1 MHGNIKVSEF
11 WYECNMTFVVHQ
23 FPLRLTCILFFMF
36 VVGILA
42 GALLR
47 DGSSFRTGWIESYLK
62 MHSSLTRAATDDRL
76 LVMHTDLAA
85 LEQLADQEATIV
97 SVNPSNFSNVAYVVV
112 DAADTSALDLIR
124 DLPSVQLVIR
134 NRVVLF
140 CH

>member
-1 MHGNIKVSEF
+1 
-11 WYECNMTFVVHQ
+11 MTFFVH
-23 FPLRLTCILFFMF
+23 PCLIRLTSILFFLF
-36 VVGILA
+36 VVGILV

-62 MHSSLTRAATDDRL
+62 MHSSLTRAAPDDRL

-97 SVNPSNFSNVAYVVV
+97 TVNPSNFSNIAYVVV
-112 DAADTSALDLIR
+112 DAADSSTPDLIR

>member
-1 MHGNIKVSEF
+1 MNL
-11 WYECNMTFVVHQ
+11 VVHQ
-23 FPLRLTCILFFMF
+23 LPIKLTSILLSMF

-42 GALLR
+42 GALLQ

-62 MHSSLTRAATDDRL
+62 MHSSLTRAVIDDRL

-85 LEQLADQEATIV
+85 LEQLADREATVIR
-97 SVNPSNFSNVAYVVV
+97 VNPSNFSNIAYVVV

>member
-1 MHGNIKVSEF
+1 MNL
-11 WYECNMTFVVHQ
+11 VVHQ
-23 FPLRLTCILFFMF
+23 LPIRLTSILLSMF

-42 GALLR
+42 GALLQ

-76 LVMHTDLAA
+76 LVMHADLAA
-85 LEQLADQEATIV
+85 LERLADQEASIV
-97 SVNPSNFSNVAYVVV
+97 TVNPSKFSNIAYVVV
-112 DAADTSALDLIR
+112 DAADSTAADLIR

>member
-1 MHGNIKVSEF
+1 MNL
-11 WYECNMTFVVHQ
+11 VVHQ
-23 FPLRLTCILFFMF
+23 LPIRLTSILLSMF
-36 VVGILA
+36 VVGILV
-42 GALLR
+42 GALLQ

-62 MHSSLTRAATDDRL
+62 MHSSLTRAVIDDRL

-85 LEQLADQEATIV
+85 LEQLADRAATVIRV
-97 SVNPSNFSNVAYVVV
+97 TPRNFSNIAYVVV

>member
-1 MHGNIKVSEF
+1 
-11 WYECNMTFVVHQ
+11 MTLVVHR
-23 FPLRLTCILFFMF
+23 FPIRLTSILLSMF

-62 MHSSLTRAATDDRL
+62 MHSSLTRAVIDDRL

-85 LEQLADQEATIV
+85 LEQLADQEATVIKV
-97 SVNPSNFSNVAYVVV
+97 TPSNFSNIAYVVV

>member
-1 MHGNIKVSEF
+1 
-11 WYECNMTFVVHQ
+11 
-23 FPLRLTCILFFMF
+23 MF

-62 MHSSLTRAATDDRL
+62 MHSSLTRAVTDDRL

-85 LEQLADQEATIV
+85 LEQLADREATVIR
-97 SVNPSNFSNVAYVVV
+97 VNPSNFSNIAYVVI
-112 DAADTSALDLIR
+112 DAADTSALALIR

>member
-1 MHGNIKVSEF
+1 
-11 WYECNMTFVVHQ
+11 MTLVVHR
-23 FPLRLTCILFFMF
+23 FPIRLTSILLCMF

-42 GALLR
+42 GALLQ

-62 MHSSLTRAATDDRL
+62 MHSSLTRAVIDDRL

-85 LEQLADQEATIV
+85 LEQLADREATVIR
-97 SVNPSNFSNVAYVVV
+97 VNPSNFSNIAYVVV

>member
-1 MHGNIKVSEF
+1 
-11 WYECNMTFVVHQ
+11 MTLVVHW
-23 FPLRLTCILFFMF
+23 FPIRLTSILLSMF

-42 GALLR
+42 GALLQ

-62 MHSSLTRAATDDRL
+62 MHSSLTRAVIDDRL

-85 LEQLADQEATIV
+85 LEQLADREATVIR
-97 SVNPSNFSNVAYVVV
+97 VNPSNFSNIAYVVV

>member
-1 MHGNIKVSEF
+1 
-11 WYECNMTFVVHQ
+11 MTLVVHW
-23 FPLRLTCILFFMF
+23 FPIRLTSILLFMF

-42 GALLR
+42 GALLQ

-85 LEQLADQEATIV
+85 LEQLADREDTVIR
-97 SVNPSNFSNVAYVVV
+97 VNPSNFSNIAYVVV

>member
-1 MHGNIKVSEF
+1 MNL
-11 WYECNMTFVVHQ
+11 VVHRL
-23 FPLRLTCILFFMF
+23 PIRLTSILLSMF

-62 MHSSLTRAATDDRL
+62 MHSSLTRAVIDDRL

-85 LEQLADQEATIV
+85 LEQLADREATVIR
-97 SVNPSNFSNVAYVVV
+97 VNPSNFSNIAYVVV

>member
-1 MHGNIKVSEF
+1 
-11 WYECNMTFVVHQ
+11 
-23 FPLRLTCILFFMF
+23 MF

-62 MHSSLTRAATDDRL
+62 MHSSLTRAVTDDRL

-85 LEQLADQEATIV
+85 LEQLADREATVIR
-97 SVNPSNFSNVAYVVV
+97 VNPSNFSNIAYVVV
-112 DAADTSALDLIR
+112 DADDTSALDLIR

>member
-1 MHGNIKVSEF
+1 MNL
-11 WYECNMTFVVHQ
+11 VVHQ
-23 FPLRLTCILFFMF
+23 LPIRLTSILLSMF

-42 GALLR
+42 GALLQ

-124 DLPSVQLVIR
+124 DFPSVQLVIR

>member
-1 MHGNIKVSEF
+1 
-11 WYECNMTFVVHQ
+11 MTLVVHR
-23 FPLRLTCILFFMF
+23 FPIRLTSILLSMF

-42 GALLR
+42 GALLQ

-62 MHSSLTRAATDDRL
+62 MHSSLTRAVIDDRL

-85 LEQLADQEATIV
+85 LEQLADREATVIR
-97 SVNPSNFSNVAYVVV
+97 VNPSNFSNIAYVVV

>member
-1 MHGNIKVSEF
+1 MNL
-11 WYECNMTFVVHQ
+11 VVHQ
-23 FPLRLTCILFFMF
+23 LPIRLTSILFSMF
-36 VVGILA
+36 VVGFFA

-76 LVMHTDLAA
+76 LVMHADLAA
-85 LEQLADQEATIV
+85 LERLADQEASIV
-97 SVNPSNFSNVAYVVV
+97 TVNPSNFSNIAYVVV
-112 DAADTSALDLIR
+112 DAADSTAADLIR

>member
-1 MHGNIKVSEF
+1 MNL
-11 WYECNMTFVVHQ
+11 VVHRL
-23 FPLRLTCILFFMF
+23 PIRLTSILLSLF

-42 GALLR
+42 GALLQ

-62 MHSSLTRAATDDRL
+62 MHSSLTRAVIDDRL

-85 LEQLADQEATIV
+85 LEQLADREATVIR
-97 SVNPSNFSNVAYVVV
+97 VNPSNFSNIAYVVI
-112 DAADTSALDLIR
+112 DAADTSALALIR

>member
-1 MHGNIKVSEF
+1 
-11 WYECNMTFVVHQ
+11 MTLVVHR
-23 FPLRLTCILFFMF
+23 FPLRLTSILLCMF
-36 VVGILA
+36 IGGILA

-47 DGSSFRTGWIESYLK
+47 DCSSFRTGWIESYLK
-62 MHSSLTRAATDDRL
+62 MHSSLTRAVTDDRL

-85 LEQLADQEATIV
+85 LEQLADREATVIR
-97 SVNPSNFSNVAYVVV
+97 VNPSNLSNIAYVVV

>member
-1 MHGNIKVSEF
+1 
-11 WYECNMTFVVHQ
+11 MTLVVHR
-23 FPLRLTCILFFMF
+23 FPIRLTSILLSMF

-62 MHSSLTRAATDDRL
+62 MHSSLTRAVIDDRL

-85 LEQLADQEATIV
+85 LEQLADREATVIR
-97 SVNPSNFSNVAYVVV
+97 VNPSNFSNIAYVVV

>member
-1 MHGNIKVSEF
+1 MNL
-11 WYECNMTFVVHQ
+11 VVHR
-23 FPLRLTCILFFMF
+23 FPIRLTSILLSMF

-42 GALLR
+42 GALLQ
-47 DGSSFRTGWIESYLK
+47 DGSGFRTGWIESYLK

-76 LVMHTDLAA
+76 LVMHTDLVA

-97 SVNPSNFSNVAYVVV
+97 SVNPSNFSNIAYVVV

-134 NRVVLF
+134 NLVVLF

>member
-1 MHGNIKVSEF
+1 
-11 WYECNMTFVVHQ
+11 MTFVVHQ
-23 FPLRLTCILFFMF
+23 FPLRLTCILFFIF
-36 VVGILA
+36 VVGIMA

-62 MHSSLTRAATDDRL
+62 MHSSLTRAVTDDRL
-76 LVMHTDLAA
+76 LVMHTDLSA
-85 LEQLADQEATIV
+85 LELLADQEAAIV
-97 SVNPSNFSNVAYVVV
+97 TVNPSNFSNIAYVVV

>member
-1 MHGNIKVSEF
+1 
-11 WYECNMTFVVHQ
+11 MTLGLRR
-23 FPLRLTCILFFMF
+23 FPIRLTSILLFMF
-36 VVGILA
+36 VVGFLA

-85 LEQLADQEATIV
+85 LEQLVDQEATIV
-97 SVNPSNFSNVAYVVV
+97 TVNPSKFSNIAYVV
-112 DAADTSALDLIR
+112 AAATDTSALDLIR

>member
-1 MHGNIKVSEF
+1 
-11 WYECNMTFVVHQ
+11 MTLVVHRL
-23 FPLRLTCILFFMF
+23 PIRLTSILLSMF

-62 MHSSLTRAATDDRL
+62 MHSSLTRAVIDDRL

-85 LEQLADQEATIV
+85 LEQLADREATVIR
-97 SVNPSNFSNVAYVVV
+97 VNPSNFSNIAYVVV

>member
-1 MHGNIKVSEF
+1 
-11 WYECNMTFVVHQ
+11 MTLVVRR
-23 FPLRLTCILFFMF
+23 FPIRLTSILLSLF

-85 LEQLADQEATIV
+85 LEQLADQEVTIV
-97 SVNPSNFSNVAYVVV
+97 EVNPSKFSNIAYVVV
-112 DAADTSALDLIR
+112 DATDTSAPDLIR

>member
-1 MHGNIKVSEF
+1 
-11 WYECNMTFVVHQ
+11 
-23 FPLRLTCILFFMF
+23 MF

-42 GALLR
+42 GALLQ

-97 SVNPSNFSNVAYVVV
+97 GVNPSNFSNIAYVVV

>member
-1 MHGNIKVSEF
+1 
-11 WYECNMTFVVHQ
+11 MTLVVHR
-23 FPLRLTCILFFMF
+23 FPIRLTSILLSMF

-42 GALLR
+42 GALLQ

-62 MHSSLTRAATDDRL
+62 MHSSLTRAVIDDRL

-97 SVNPSNFSNVAYVVV
+97 SVNPSNFSNIAYVVV

>member
-1 MHGNIKVSEF
+1 MNV
-11 WYECNMTFVVHQ
+11 VVHRL
-23 FPLRLTCILFFMF
+23 PIRLTSILLSMF

-62 MHSSLTRAATDDRL
+62 MHSSLTRAVIDDRL

-85 LEQLADQEATIV
+85 LEQLADREATVIR
-97 SVNPSNFSNVAYVVV
+97 VNPSNFSNIAYVVV
-112 DAADTSALDLIR
+112 DAADTSAPDLIR

>member
-1 MHGNIKVSEF
+1 MNL
-11 WYECNMTFVVHQ
+11 VVHRL
-23 FPLRLTCILFFMF
+23 PIRLTSILLSMF
-36 VVGILA
+36 VVGILV
-42 GALLR
+42 GALLQ

-97 SVNPSNFSNVAYVVV
+97 TVNPSNFSNFAYVVV
-112 DAADTSALDLIR
+112 DAADSTAADLIR

>member
-1 MHGNIKVSEF
+1 
-11 WYECNMTFVVHQ
+11 MTLVVHRV
-23 FPLRLTCILFFMF
+23 PTRLTSILLSIF
-36 VVGILA
+36 VVGIQA

-62 MHSSLTRAATDDRL
+62 MHSSLTRAVIDDRL

-85 LEQLADQEATIV
+85 LEQLADREATVIR
-97 SVNPSNFSNVAYVVV
+97 VNPSNFSNIAYVVI

>member
-1 MHGNIKVSEF
+1 
-11 WYECNMTFVVHQ
+11 MTLVVHR
-23 FPLRLTCILFFMF
+23 FPIRLTSILLCMF

-85 LEQLADQEATIV
+85 LEQLADREATIV
-97 SVNPSNFSNVAYVVV
+97 KVNPSNFSNIAYVVI
-112 DAADTSALDLIR
+112 DSADTSALDLIR

-134 NRVVLF
+134 NRIVLF

>member
-1 MHGNIKVSEF
+1 
-11 WYECNMTFVVHQ
+11 MTFVVHR
-23 FPLRLTCILFFMF
+23 FPIRLTSILLSMF

-62 MHSSLTRAATDDRL
+62 MHSSLTRAVTDDRL

-85 LEQLADQEATIV
+85 PEQLADREATVIR
-97 SVNPSNFSNVAYVVV
+97 VNPSNFSNIAYVVV

>member
-1 MHGNIKVSEF
+1 
-11 WYECNMTFVVHQ
+11 
-23 FPLRLTCILFFMF
+23 MF

-47 DGSSFRTGWIESYLK
+47 DGASFRTGWIESYLK
-62 MHSSLTRAATDDRL
+62 MHSSLTRAVTDDRL
-76 LVMHTDLAA
+76 LVMHTDLSA
-85 LEQLADQEATIV
+85 LEILANREATIV
-97 SVNPSNFSNVAYVVV
+97 TVNPSNFSNIAYVAV
-112 DAADTSALDLIR
+112 DAADASALDLIR

>member
-1 MHGNIKVSEF
+1 
-11 WYECNMTFVVHQ
+11 
-23 FPLRLTCILFFMF
+23 MF
-36 VVGILA
+36 VVGFLA

-47 DGSSFRTGWIESYLK
+47 DGSGFRTGWIESYLK

-76 LVMHTDLAA
+76 LVMHTDLVA
-85 LEQLADQEATIV
+85 LKQLADQEATIV
-97 SVNPSNFSNVAYVVV
+97 TVNPSKFSNIAYVVV
-112 DAADTSALDLIR
+112 DATDTSALDLIR

>member
-1 MHGNIKVSEF
+1 
-11 WYECNMTFVVHQ
+11 MTLVVHR
-23 FPLRLTCILFFMF
+23 FPIRLTSILLSMF

-42 GALLR
+42 GALLQ

-76 LVMHTDLAA
+76 LVMHTDLVA

-97 SVNPSNFSNVAYVVV
+97 SVNPSNFSNIAYVVV
-112 DAADTSALDLIR
+112 DAADTFALDLIR

>member
-1 MHGNIKVSEF
+1 
-11 WYECNMTFVVHQ
+11 MTLVVHR
-23 FPLRLTCILFFMF
+23 FPIRLTSILLSMF

-62 MHSSLTRAATDDRL
+62 MHSSLTRAVIDDRL

-97 SVNPSNFSNVAYVVV
+97 SVNPSNFSNIAYVVV